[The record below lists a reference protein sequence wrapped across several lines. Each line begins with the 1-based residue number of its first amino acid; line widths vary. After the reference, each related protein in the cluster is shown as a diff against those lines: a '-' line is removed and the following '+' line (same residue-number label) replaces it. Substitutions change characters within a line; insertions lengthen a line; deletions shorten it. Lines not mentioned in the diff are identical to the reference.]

1 MVMVGGVTL
10 SNIRRG
16 VAQMASLGYWSGQ
29 AFSGQGNITA
39 AVRAVVR
46 HAFELAASRRGVL
59 TSATK
64 SNASRFGYVL
74 WDEVVED
81 VHADFPEVRV
91 ERVLVEAGAA
101 FPDATEE
108 IISTTFDGETL
119 VVRAQFG
126 ATFSGPYY
134 GLAPHFGPLSWQI
147 VDHWHLEGGRIV
159 RIAFAADTAN
169 AHRQLGIADH

>member
-1 MVMVGGVTL
+1 MSAL
-10 SNIRRG
+10 DDHSNRATAEAIIAAYRG
-16 VAQMASLGYWSGQ
+16 DDGHGLDMLEHLLDD
-29 AFSGQGNITA
+29 
-39 AVRAVVR
+39 AVVTTDWMYPGETLVGR
-46 HAFELAASRRGVL
+46 AAF
-59 TSATK
+59 
-64 SNASRFGYVL
+64 
-74 WDEVVED
+74 
-81 VHADFPEVRV
+81 V

-108 IISTTFDGETL
+108 LISTTFDGETL

-169 AHRQLGIADH
+169 AHRQLGSADH